1 MREKHGDSLG
11 MKIVHIADT
20 HLGLSAFNRVDPD
33 TGMNLREQLIYDNFL
48 AAVDRIIGMRPD
60 ALIHAGD
67 LFHQV
72 KPKTRAYTTALDA
85 LCRLQDA
92 GIPVLVV
99 AGNHSMA
106 KTRYTASPFEV
117 LERGGYRAGDFYV
130 AHHNRYR
137 RVELGDAVFHLIP
150 NMLQPEGYR
159 AAFERIEFSSGTD
172 VLVTHGLAS
181 ILSDRRLH
189 TVAEHE
195 LDATIISDRFD
206 YIALGHYHGQV
217 QVADNAWYSGSLE
230 YCNYGEITETKGG
243 LAVDLATGDVRKID
257 LPHTPMLSL
266 GRVNCDGLSAR
277 EVVDSVLTAID
288 DAGKAASR
296 AICQITLDGIRRETL
311 RALDQKALSDARSRM
326 LDLKLRVIATDDVS
340 QIFYEESLVGV
351 DYIAEFERFVE
362 REHLAPGEE
371 EYVKRAGATVLKKV
385 IVRHKEGE
393 SAAE

>member
-1 MREKHGDSLG
+1 

-20 HLGLSAFNRVDPD
+20 HLGLSAFNRVDPE
-33 TGMNLREQLIYDNFL
+33 TGMNLREQIIYDNFL
-48 AAVDRIIGMRPD
+48 AAIDRIIGMHPD

-92 GIPVLVV
+92 GIPVIVI

-130 AHHNRYR
+130 AHNNRYR
-137 RVELGDAVFHLIP
+137 RVELDDTIFHLIP

-159 AAFERIEFSSGTD
+159 AAFEAIEFSPGTN

-181 ILSDRRLH
+181 ILKDKRLH

-206 YIALGHYHGQV
+206 YIALGHYHSQV

-230 YCNYGEITETKGG
+230 HCNYGEIAETKGG
-243 LAVDLATGDVRKID
+243 LAVDLATGGVERID
-257 LPHTPMLSL
+257 LPHTPMISL
-266 GRVNCDGLSAR
+266 GRVNCDGLTAR
-277 EVVDSVLTAID
+277 EAVDAVLAAID
-288 DAGKAASR
+288 GAGKKVDR

-311 RALDQKALSDARSRM
+311 RALDQKALSDARNRM
-326 LDLKLRVIATDDVS
+326 LDLKLRAIAVDDTS
-340 QIFYEESLVGV
+340 QIFREESLVGV

-362 REHLAPGEE
+362 REHLAPDEE
-371 EYVKRAGATVLKKV
+371 GYVKRAGTAVLRKV
-385 IVRHKEGE
+385 IARHKEGE

>member
-1 MREKHGDSLG
+1 MD
-11 MKIVHIADT
+11 IVHVADT
-20 HLGLSAFNRVDPD
+20 HLGLSAFNRVDPE
-33 TGMNLREQLIYDNFL
+33 TGMNLREHLIYNNFL
-48 AAVDRIIGMRPD
+48 AAIDRIIGMRPD
-60 ALIHAGD
+60 ALVHAGD

-92 GIPVLVV
+92 GIPVIVI

-137 RVELGDAVFHLIP
+137 RVELDDAVFHLIP
-150 NMLQPEGYR
+150 NMLLPGDYR
-159 AAFERIEFSSGTD
+159 AAFEEIEFSGDTN

-181 ILSDRRLH
+181 ALKDKRLH

-195 LDATIISDRFD
+195 LDATIMSDRFD

-230 YCNYGEITETKGG
+230 YCNYGEIGDTKGG
-243 LAVDLATGDVRKID
+243 LAVNLATGRVNPLD
-257 LPHTPMLSL
+257 LPHTPMIGL
-266 GRVNCDGLSAR
+266 GRINCDGLSAR
-277 EVVDSVLTAID
+277 EVVDEALAVIE
-288 DAGKAASR
+288 DAGETIFQ

-311 RALDQKALSDARSRM
+311 RALDRKAFVDARNRM
-326 LDLKLRVIATDDVS
+326 LDLRLRVIPVDDTI
-340 QIFYEESLVGV
+340 QIFQEESLAGL

-362 REHLAPGEE
+362 KEHLAPGDEE
-371 EYVKRAGATVLKKV
+371 FVRKTGTRVLRSV
-385 IVRHKEGE
+385 ITGRRERE
-393 SAAE
+393 CC

>member
-1 MREKHGDSLG
+1 
-11 MKIVHIADT
+11 MKIVHLADT
-20 HLGLSAFNRVDPD
+20 HLGLSAFNRVDPE

-48 AAVDRIIGMRPD
+48 AAIDRIIALRPD
-60 ALIHAGD
+60 ALVHAGD

-85 LCRLQDA
+85 LARLQDA
-92 GIPVLVV
+92 GIPVLMV

-117 LERGGYRAGDFYV
+117 LERGGSRASDLYV
-130 AHHNRYR
+130 AHNNRYR

-150 NMLQPEGYR
+150 NMLLSEGYR
-159 AAFERIEFSSGTD
+159 TAFEGVEFSSGTN

-181 ILSDRRLH
+181 ILKDRRLH

-195 LDATIISDRFD
+195 LDATILSDRFD
-206 YIALGHYHGQV
+206 YIALGHFHGQV

-243 LAVDLATGDVRKID
+243 LAVDLETGDVGHID
-257 LPHTPMLSL
+257 LPHTSMIGL
-266 GRVNCDGLSAR
+266 GRINCDGLSAR
-277 EVVDSVLTAID
+277 EVVDGIL
-288 DAGKAASR
+288 DAADATGKKTYQ
-296 AICQITLDGIRRETL
+296 AICQVTLDGIRRETL
-311 RALDQKALSDARSRM
+311 RSLDQKALVEIRNRM
-326 LDLKLRVIATDDVS
+326 LDLKLQVIATDDPS
-340 QIFYEESLVGV
+340 RIFYEDSLVGL
-351 DYIAEFERFVE
+351 DYISEFERFVE

-371 EYVKRAGATVLKKV
+371 EYVKKTGTAVLRSV
-385 IVRHKEGE
+385 IARHKEGE

>member
-1 MREKHGDSLG
+1 
-11 MKIVHIADT
+11 MKIVHLADT

-48 AAVDRIIGMRPD
+48 AAVDRIVALRPD
-60 ALIHAGD
+60 ALVHAGD

-85 LCRLQDA
+85 LSRLQDA

-117 LERGGYRAGDFYV
+117 LERGGYRANDLYV

-150 NMLQPEGYR
+150 NMLEAEGYR
-159 AAFERIEFSSGTD
+159 TAFEGIEFSSGTN

-181 ILSDRRLH
+181 ILKDKRLH

-195 LDATIISDRFD
+195 LDATILSDRFD
-206 YIALGHYHGQV
+206 YIALGHFHGQV

-230 YCNYGEITETKGG
+230 HCNYGEIAEKKGG
-243 LAVDLATGDVRKID
+243 LAVDLESGGVGHID
-257 LPHTPMLSL
+257 LPHTPMFSL
-266 GRVNCDGLSAR
+266 GRINCDGLSAK
-277 EVVDSVLTAID
+277 EVVDGIL
-288 DAGKAASR
+288 DAAENHGKR
-296 AICQITLDGIRRETL
+296 IYQAICQITLDGIRRETL
-311 RALDQKALSDARSRM
+311 RTLDQRALQDIRGRA
-326 LDLKLRVIATDDVS
+326 LDLKLQVLAVDDPS
-340 QIFYEESLVGV
+340 RIFYEDSLVGV
-351 DYIAEFERFVE
+351 DYVAEFEHFVE

-371 EYVKRAGATVLKKV
+371 EFVKRTGTAVLRSV
-385 IVRHKEGE
+385 IARRKEGE

>member
-1 MREKHGDSLG
+1 

-20 HLGLSAFNRVDPD
+20 HLGLSAFNRVDPE
-33 TGMNLREQLIYDNFL
+33 TGMNLREQIIYDNFL
-48 AAVDRIIGMRPD
+48 AAIDRIIGMHPD

-92 GIPVLVV
+92 GIPMIVI

-117 LERGGYRAGDFYV
+117 LERGGYRANDLYV

-137 RVELGDAVFHLIP
+137 RGELDDTIFHLIP

-159 AAFERIEFSSGTD
+159 AAFEAIEFSPGTN

-181 ILSDRRLH
+181 ILKDKRLH

-206 YIALGHYHGQV
+206 YIALGHYHSQV

-230 YCNYGEITETKGG
+230 HCNYGEIAETKGG
-243 LAVDLATGDVRKID
+243 LAVDLATGGVERID
-257 LPHTPMLSL
+257 LPHTPMISL
-266 GRVNCDGLSAR
+266 GRVNCDGLTER
-277 EVVDSVLTAID
+277 EAGDAVLAAID
-288 DAGKAASR
+288 GAGKKVDR

-311 RALDQKALSDARSRM
+311 RALDQKALSDARNRM
-326 LDLKLRVIATDDVS
+326 LDLKLRAIAVDDTS
-340 QIFYEESLVGV
+340 QIFREESLVGV

-362 REHLAPGEE
+362 REHLAPDEE
-371 EYVKRAGATVLKKV
+371 GYVKRAGTAVLRKV
-385 IVRHKEGE
+385 IARHKEGE

>member
-1 MREKHGDSLG
+1 

-20 HLGLSAFNRVDPD
+20 HLGLSAFNRVDPE
-33 TGMNLREQLIYDNFL
+33 TGMNLREHLVYDNFL
-48 AAVDRIIGMRPD
+48 AAVDRIIDLHPD
-60 ALIHAGD
+60 ALVHAGD

-85 LCRLQDA
+85 LSRLRDA
-92 GIPVLVV
+92 GIPVLVI

-117 LERGGYRAGDFYV
+117 LERSGYRTNDLYV

-137 RVELGDAVFHLIP
+137 RVELDDVVFHLIP
-150 NMLQPEGYR
+150 NMLLPEGYR
-159 AAFERIEFSSGTD
+159 TAFEEIAYSPGTN

-181 ILSDRRLH
+181 ILSDKRLH

-195 LDATIISDRFD
+195 LDATILSDRFD

-230 YCNYGEITETKGG
+230 YCNYGEIAETKGG
-243 LAVDLATGDVRKID
+243 LAVDLASGEVEHID
-257 LPHTPMLSL
+257 LPHTPMISL
-266 GRVNCDGLSAR
+266 GRINCDGLSAR
-277 EVVDSVLTAID
+277 EVMDGILDAADKTGID
-288 DAGKAASR
+288 R
-296 AICQITLDGIRRETL
+296 QICQVTLDGIRRETL
-311 RALDQKALSDARSRM
+311 RALDQKALSEVRSRA
-326 LDLKLRVIATDDVS
+326 LNLKLQVIAVDAPS
-340 QIFYEESLVGV
+340 RIFYEDSLVGV
-351 DYIAEFERFVE
+351 DYIGEFERFVE

-371 EYVKRAGATVLKKV
+371 EFVKKTGTAVLRSV
-385 IVRHKEGE
+385 IARHREGE

>member
-1 MREKHGDSLG
+1 

-20 HLGLSAFNRVDPD
+20 HLGLSAFNRVDPE
-33 TGMNLREQLIYDNFL
+33 TGMNLREQIIYDNFL
-48 AAVDRIIGMRPD
+48 AAIDRIIGMHPD

-92 GIPVLVV
+92 GIPVIVI

-130 AHHNRYR
+130 AHNNRYR
-137 RVELGDAVFHLIP
+137 RVELDDTIFHLIP

-159 AAFERIEFSSGTD
+159 AAFEAIEFSPGTN

-181 ILSDRRLH
+181 ILKDKRLH

-206 YIALGHYHGQV
+206 YIALGHYHSQV

-230 YCNYGEITETKGG
+230 HCNYGEIAETKGG
-243 LAVDLATGDVRKID
+243 LAVDLATGGVERID
-257 LPHTPMLSL
+257 LPHTPMISL
-266 GRVNCDGLSAR
+266 GRVNCDGLTER
-277 EVVDSVLTAID
+277 EAGDAVLAAID
-288 DAGKAASR
+288 GAGKKVDR

-311 RALDQKALSDARSRM
+311 RALDQKALSDARNRM
-326 LDLKLRVIATDDVS
+326 LDLKLRAIAVDDTS
-340 QIFYEESLVGV
+340 QIFREESLVGV

-362 REHLAPGEE
+362 REHLAPDEE
-371 EYVKRAGATVLKKV
+371 GYVKRAGTAVLRKV
-385 IVRHKEGE
+385 IARHKEGE

>member
-1 MREKHGDSLG
+1 
-11 MKIVHIADT
+11 MKIDHLSDT
-20 HLGLSAFNRVDPD
+20 HLGLSAFNRVNPE

-48 AAVDRIIGMRPD
+48 AAIDRVVALRPD
-60 ALIHAGD
+60 ALVHAGD

-85 LCRLQDA
+85 LSRLQDA

-117 LERGGYRAGDFYV
+117 LERGGYAAGGLYV

-150 NMLQPEGYR
+150 NMIEAEGYR
-159 AAFERIEFSSGTD
+159 RAFEGVEFAGGTN

-181 ILSDRRLH
+181 ILKDKRLH

-195 LDATIISDRFD
+195 LDATILSDRFD
-206 YIALGHYHGQV
+206 YIALGHFHGQV

-230 YCNYGEITETKGG
+230 HCNYGEIAEKKGG
-243 LAVDLATGDVRKID
+243 LAVDLASGEVEHID
-257 LPHTPMLSL
+257 LPRTPMFSL
-266 GRVNCDGLSAR
+266 GRINCDGLSAR
-277 EVVDSVLTAID
+277 EVVDCIL
-288 DAGKAASR
+288 DAAENHEKR
-296 AICQITLDGIRRETL
+296 IYQAICQVTLDGIRRDTL
-311 RALDQKALSDARSRM
+311 RALDQKALQDIRGRA
-326 LDLKLRVIATDDVS
+326 LDLKLQVLAVDDPS
-340 QIFYEESLVGV
+340 RIFYEDSLVGV
-351 DYIAEFERFVE
+351 DYVAEFERFVE
-362 REHLAPGEE
+362 KEHLAPGEE
-371 EYVKRAGATVLKKV
+371 EFVKRTGTAVLRSV
-385 IVRHKEGE
+385 IARHKEGE